1 MARKRINLALQGGGA
16 HGAFTWGVL
25 DRLLREAQEIEIAG
39 ISGTS
44 AGTLNGAA
52 VKAALAHGGS
62 AEDARENL
70 DWLWAQIS
78 GIHDTRFAPW
88 LEVFPPSVIATALE
102 YSPYTVMAE
111 TLEQFISPYDT
122 PFGAHNPLERIVE
135 KFNYDNICCD
145 SGPKFHVCATN
156 VRTGKLRVFTGPEI
170 GAAPIMASACLPT
183 LFRAVEIFDPAYDR
197 MESYWDG
204 GYSANPALE
213 PLTQDPDLPGDV
225 VIVHINPLHREEIP
239 NSAKEIS
246 NRINE
251 ISFNSSLIQELSHI
265 NSIHEM
271 LADGRLKK
279 GTMKEVL
286 IHMIADD
293 GIMVKLSEATKV
305 YPNPAVIASLKA
317 AGEDAA
323 ETFLEKD
330 FASVSVR
337 PTVNLA
343 QMIC

>member
-1 MARKRINLALQGGGA
+1 MARKKRINLALQGGGA

-25 DRLLREAQEIEIAG
+25 DRLLAEPEIEIAG

-52 VKAALAHGGS
+52 VKAALAKGGT

-70 DWLWAQIS
+70 DWLWGQIA

-102 YSPYTVMAE
+102 YSPYLAMAE

-122 PFGAHNPLERIVE
+122 PFSAQNPLARIVE
-135 KFNYDNICCD
+135 RFNYDNICCD

-156 VRTGKLRVFTGPEI
+156 VRTGKLRVFTGTEI
-170 GAAPIMASACLPT
+170 GAAPILASACLPT
-183 LFRAVEIFDPAYDR
+183 LFRAVEIFDPETGRD
-197 MESYWDG
+197 ESYWDG

-239 NSAKEIS
+239 TSAKEIA
-246 NRINE
+246 NRVNE

-265 NSIHEM
+265 NAVNEM
-271 LADGRLKK
+271 LADGRLVK
-279 GTMKEVL
+279 GTMKDVF

-293 GIMVKLSEATKV
+293 GLMVKLSEATKV

-323 ETFLEKD
+323 EDFLARD
-330 FASVSVR
+330 LSSVNVK
-337 PTVNLA
+337 PTVDLA
-343 QMIC
+343 RLVC

>member
-25 DRLLREAQEIEIAG
+25 DRLLQEPELEIAA

-52 VKAALAHGGS
+52 VKAALAKGGS
-62 AEDARENL
+62 HADARENL
-70 DWLWAQIS
+70 DWLWGQIG

-88 LEVFPPSVIATALE
+88 LEVFPPSVIAAALE
-102 YSPYTVMAE
+102 YSPYTALAE
-111 TLEQFISPYDT
+111 TMEQFVSPYDT
-122 PFGAHNPLERIVE
+122 PFGAHNPLSRIVE
-135 KFNYDNICCD
+135 KFNYDKICCD

-170 GAAPIMASACLPT
+170 GEAPILASACLPT
-183 LFRAVEIFDPAYDR
+183 LFRAVEIYDPMSER
-197 MESYWDG
+197 VESYWDG

-213 PLTQDPDLPGDV
+213 PLTQDPELPGDV
-225 VIVHINPLHREEIP
+225 VIVHINPLYREEIP

-246 NRINE
+246 NRVNE
-251 ISFNSSLIQELSHI
+251 ISFNSSLIQELAHI
-265 NSIHEM
+265 QSIHEM
-271 LADGRLKK
+271 LADGRLVK
-279 GTMKEVL
+279 GTMKDVL

-293 GIMVKLSEATKV
+293 GLMVTLSEATKI
-305 YPNPAVIASLKA
+305 YPNPAVILSLKS

-323 ETFLEKD
+323 QAFLD
-330 FASVSVR
+330 ADLPSVGLR
-337 PTVNLA
+337 PTIDLA
-343 QMIC
+343 KMIC